1 MKVSKTTI
9 TVYDLEKNDF
19 DFGLQDYP
27 IFDENYRQVLNRSIL
42 DFYRWYEIGYDNP
55 MKWKERINSKLNRIM
70 RDKYNALYEAKKT
83 EFNPLYNIDIT
94 ETFDHTLKQTGTD
107 NNTTTT
113 TNENNTT
120 TNNSTLN
127 SIYPSDEFIEDDLTS
142 NLFVDNGQRNKA
154 TTTDNGNETQTSG
167 TETKTE
173 NLEHYERKQLGSSAG
188 LPFSKALIQLK
199 QFYDKYDLDRQVC
212 EELKEFFLLTF

>member
-27 IFDENYRQVLNRSIL
+27 IFEENYRQVLNRSIL

-55 MKWKERINSKLNRIM
+55 MKWRERINAKLNRIM

-94 ETFDHTLKQTGTD
+94 ETFDHTLKQTGID

-113 TNENNTT
+113 TNENSTT
-120 TNNSTLN
+120 TNNRS
-127 SIYPSDEFIEDDLTS
+127 
-142 NLFVDNGQRNKA
+142 
-154 TTTDNGNETQTSG
+154 
-167 TETKTE
+167 
-173 NLEHYERKQLGSSAG
+173 
-188 LPFSKALIQLK
+188 
-199 QFYDKYDLDRQVC
+199 
-212 EELKEFFLLTF
+212 

>member
-1 MKVSKTTI
+1 MSKTTI

-27 IFDENYRQVLNRSIL
+27 IFNEEYRQVLNRSIL
-42 DFYRWYEIGYDNP
+42 DYYRWYEIGYDNP
-55 MKWKERINSKLNRIM
+55 MKWKERINAKLNRIM

-120 TNNSTLN
+120 TNNSILN

-142 NLFVDNGQRNKA
+142 NLFVDNGQQNKG

-167 TETKTE
+167 TETETE
-173 NLEHYERKQLGSSAG
+173 NIEHYERKQLGSSAG

-212 EELKEFFLLTF
+212 EELKEYFLLTF

>member
-1 MKVSKTTI
+1 MSKTTI

-55 MKWKERINSKLNRIM
+55 IKWKERINTKLNRIM

-94 ETFDHTLKQTGTD
+94 ETFDHTVTQTGKDNNTTKTGSE

-113 TNENNTT
+113 ND
-120 TNNSTLN
+120 TLH
-127 SIYPSDEFIEDDLTS
+127 SIYPSDEFIENDLTS
-142 NLFVDNGQRNKA
+142 NLFVDNAQKNNV
-154 TTTDNGNETQTSG
+154 TTNDKGNETQTSDTE
-167 TETKTE
+167 TETK
-173 NLEHYERKQLGSSAG
+173 NIEHYERKQLGSSAG